1 MNGNSQYDTHRNGYV
16 NNGRDSESTRMG
28 DPAFGDH
35 GSLSNNSLCRGLP
48 HETNGVSVLYNTLKE
63 AAAEIDKL
71 MKENRILKERLHKYE
86 SKEKVR
92 FGW

>member
-1 MNGNSQYDTHRNGYV
+1 MNGNPQNDTHRKFVSTSVSG
-16 NNGRDSESTRMG
+16 STRMG

-35 GSLSNNSLCRGLP
+35 GSLSKLICRGLP
-48 HETNGVSVLYNTLKE
+48 HETNGDSVLYSTLKE
-63 AAAEIDKL
+63 AAVEIDKL
-71 MKENRILKERLHKYE
+71 WKENKVLKEKLHRYE

>member
-1 MNGNSQYDTHRNGYV
+1 MNGNPQNDTHRNGLCYY
-16 NNGRDSESTRMG
+16 RDGGSTRMG

-35 GSLSNNSLCRGLP
+35 GSLSKHICRGLP
-48 HETNGVSVLYNTLKE
+48 HETNGDSVLYSTLKE

-71 MKENRILKERLHKYE
+71 WKENKMLKEKLRNYE
-86 SKEKVR
+86 SKEKIQ

>member
-1 MNGNSQYDTHRNGYV
+1 MNGNPQYDTHRNGLC
-16 NNGRDSESTRMG
+16 NGESGSTRMG
-28 DPAFGDH
+28 DPVFGDH

-48 HETNGVSVLYNTLKE
+48 HETNGVSVLYSTLKE

-71 MKENRILKERLHKYE
+71 MKENRVLKQRLHKYE
-86 SKEKVR
+86 SKEKVQ